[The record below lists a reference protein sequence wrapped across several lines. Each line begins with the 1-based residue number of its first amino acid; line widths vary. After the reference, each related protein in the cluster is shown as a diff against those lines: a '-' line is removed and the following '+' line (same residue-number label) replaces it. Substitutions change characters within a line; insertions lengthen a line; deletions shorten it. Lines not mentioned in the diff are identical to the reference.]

1 MSHLAVWSGI
11 AAVVVAST
19 VGDVLQSRAMKEIGD
34 LGLVRRS
41 QGTWAV
47 IRTVVTN
54 ARFMIGLAFMA
65 VGFFCLLITLS
76 WGDVSIVG
84 PASASLT
91 FLANALVAHIYLKEN
106 VDRRRWRRPAHAIK
120 GMFRKRAKAIT
131 ISVFR
136 ELKCDIRSVRS

>member
-1 MSHLAVWSGI
+1 MNHIAVWGGI

-41 QGTWAV
+41 HGTWAV
-47 IRTVVTN
+47 ICTVVTN

-65 VGFFCLLITLS
+65 LGFFCLLITLS

-106 VDRRRWRRPAHAIK
+106 VDRRRWMAALCVAGGVALLTR
-120 GMFRKRAKAIT
+120 
-131 ISVFR
+131 
-136 ELKCDIRSVRS
+136 